1 MASSTNNNQP
11 FGIKDKIAYMCG
23 DFGNDFFFI
32 LISQFLMVFYTSVLG
47 INAGVVGTLFL
58 VARFVDAFT
67 DIGMGRIVDSSKPGK
82 EGRYRPWIRRM
93 RIPVILAG
101 VLVFIPWVANLPYAL
116 KIVYIFVTYILW
128 GSFCYTA
135 INIPYGS
142 MASAISTDPV
152 ERAQLSTFR
161 SVGAALAGVIVGFVA
176 PMIVYVKDEAGNQ
189 VLVGE
194 RMFILSLIFA
204 VCAFICYTICYKW
217 STERVVT
224 ET

>member
-1 MASSTNNNQP
+1 
-11 FGIKDKIAYMCG
+11 
-23 DFGNDFFFI
+23 
-32 LISQFLMVFYTSVLG
+32 MVL
-47 INAGVVGTLFL
+47 
-58 VARFVDAFT
+58 
-67 DIGMGRIVDSSKPGK
+67 
-82 EGRYRPWIRRM
+82 
-93 RIPVILAG
+93 
-101 VLVFIPWVANLPYAL
+101 
-116 KIVYIFVTYILW
+116 
-128 GSFCYTA
+128 C
-135 INIPYGS
+135 
-142 MASAISTDPV
+142 SAISTDPV

-224 ET
+224 ETKTVEKKASAKDLVKGLVGNRALVSIIVAAIVLLLAMLLAQSMNVYLYQELLQKYKGNVNCKFISTACTLILAPFLVKLLRDLEERSIYDGITFCICRYVFLFVAKIKNPWVFCGIILLGTLEAVFFNLMIWAFYHRHH